1 MAGLTVLPTQ
11 TEGSVGQTKT
21 DAVAVPNHRNYVPMT
36 EWNALVDAVVKLCES
51 VGLGDGS
58 SAGTLMAALPSNW
71 IPAPAAAINANFDA
85 ADIGV
90 HSIVEVAPT
99 ATRKMD
105 LRDATRS
112 YAFTLWQSNTAAFGV
127 TIDVTTSGA
136 MGWETDAG
144 VDTDFPIPSF
154 GTGVAAHV
162 LIRVDLPNK
171 RINCIPV
178 T

>member
-1 MAGLTVLPTQ
+1 MSRTILRRIILKASPIW
-11 TEGSVGQTKT
+11 
-21 DAVAVPNHRNYVPMT
+21 AWA
-36 EWNALVDAVVKLCES
+36 
-51 VGLGDGS
+51 S
-58 SAGTLMAALPSNW
+58 SASQRRPLPEPSNW